1 MGILVAF
8 LALVAA
14 CVTAYF
20 INGQFKE
27 MAKQTGILAE
37 SLKKQKEDSTASAIA
52 TAAQLDILQG
62 QLIQQRSGLEMD
74 QRPWIKFEPGGERP
88 KDTEPKR

>member
-1 MGILVAF
+1 MIRYLDTTSGTGHNVNH
-8 LALVAA
+8 V
-14 CVTAYF
+14 VES
-20 INGQFKE
+20 QMFK
-27 MAKQTGILAE
+27 
-37 SLKKQKEDSTASAIA
+37 SLNR
-52 TAAQLDILQG
+52 LDILQG